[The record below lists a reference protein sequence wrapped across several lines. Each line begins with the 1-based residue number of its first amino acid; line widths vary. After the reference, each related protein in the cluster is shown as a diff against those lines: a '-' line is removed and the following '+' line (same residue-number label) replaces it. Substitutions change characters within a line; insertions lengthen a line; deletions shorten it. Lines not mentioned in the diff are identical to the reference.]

1 LTRRSAKKRSAL
13 RVSAHFFTPKICTC
27 ITVGGGLRIRSAV
40 VAELQL
46 DSEVLAAQEGD
57 DGLEVIE
64 RGLAVMDT
72 TALTLC
78 MDNDLP
84 LLVFNMQDEANLG
97 RILGGERVGTIV
109 SGPSGP
115 GGGGAA

>member
-1 LTRRSAKKRSAL
+1 M
-13 RVSAHFFTPKICTC
+13 
-27 ITVGGGLRIRSAV
+27 
-40 VAELQL
+40 
-46 DSEVLAAQEGD
+46 
-57 DGLEVIE
+57 IE
-64 RGLAVMDT
+64 RGLAVMDA

-97 RILGGERVGTIV
+97 RLLDGEHVGTIV
-109 SGPSGP
+109 SSPDGA